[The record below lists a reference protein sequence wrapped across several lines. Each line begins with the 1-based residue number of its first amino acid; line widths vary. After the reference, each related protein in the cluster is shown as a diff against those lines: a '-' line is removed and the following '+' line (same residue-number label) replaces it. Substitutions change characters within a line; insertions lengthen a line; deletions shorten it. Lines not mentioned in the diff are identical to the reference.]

1 LGRKEGN
8 GFPGTTSLAFPGSAT
23 KRHSRLRK
31 RRMFQSLPD
40 IQAAKKFGTRK
51 DKQLVHVLHYHEAM
65 LFLRKGH
72 FESAVEAL
80 TFLINDGVHSDEL
93 NTALGM
99 GALLLL
105 PKDAPASGTSGHE
118 VLLRVGEAERLRSE
132 KKYEESAKAYAELA
146 QQFPDFPDIHYAYGR
161 VLLAMENSEAAI
173 AQFREEIRNNPTN
186 VRARLQVASAYYR
199 VDSRAGIPFAEEA
212 VKLQPKYP
220 FGHYLLGLLYFD
232 TGETVRAIPELETA
246 SRLAPQE
253 PQFYFALGNA
263 YAKAGRKQEAAR
275 ARASFIRL
283 QHREG
288 SESGPNAYG
297 EAHNSD
303 PARPQ
308 NSAPQP

>member
-1 LGRKEGN
+1 
-8 GFPGTTSLAFPGSAT
+8 
-23 KRHSRLRK
+23 
-31 RRMFQSLPD
+31 
-40 IQAAKKFGTRK
+40 
-51 DKQLVHVLHYHEAM
+51 
-65 LFLRKGH
+65 
-72 FESAVEAL
+72 
-80 TFLINDGVHSDEL
+80 
-93 NTALGM
+93 M

-118 VLLRVGEAERLRSE
+118 VLLRVGEAERLRVE
-132 KKYEESAKAYAELA
+132 KKYVESAKAYAELA

-199 VDSRAGIPFAEEA
+199 VDSRAGIPFTEEA

-253 PQFYFALGNA
+253 PQFYFELGNA

-288 SESGPNAYG
+288 SESGPTAYG
-297 EAHNSD
+297 EAHNPD

-308 NSAPQP
+308 SSAPQP